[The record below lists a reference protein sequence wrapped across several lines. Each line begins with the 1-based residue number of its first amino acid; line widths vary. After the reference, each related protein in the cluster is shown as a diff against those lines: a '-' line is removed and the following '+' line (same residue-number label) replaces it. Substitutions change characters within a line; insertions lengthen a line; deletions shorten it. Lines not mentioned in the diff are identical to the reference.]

1 MTTINK
7 ELQITMPDGSVWA
20 VPVQIIASNRADYY
34 AKEFGGD
41 IQRSLAEDTLPL
53 FRASGYEIE
62 DWAAN
67 NMNWS
72 DVQHAARC
80 VTPSEVDY
88 QEGWVNGEKSVVEV
102 AASKQEAQEVKK

>member
-1 MTTINK
+1 MSTVIDK
-7 ELQITMPDGSVWA
+7 ELHVTMPDNSVWA
-20 VPVQIIASNRADYY
+20 VPVQLIATNRAEYY

-53 FRASGYEIE
+53 FRADDYEIE

-67 NMNWS
+67 NMNWR

-80 VTPSEVDY
+80 VTLGGVDY
-88 QEGWVNGEKSVVEV
+88 DEGWTNGDKNVKES
-102 AASKQEAQEVKK
+102 AQ

>member
-1 MTTINK
+1 MSTVIEK
-7 ELQITMPDGSVWA
+7 ELHITMPDSSVWA
-20 VPVQIIASNRADYY
+20 VPVQLIATNRAEYY

-53 FRASGYEIE
+53 FRAADYEIK

-80 VTPSEVDY
+80 VTTGDVDY
-88 QEGWVNGEKSVVEV
+88 DEGWVNGDKNVKES
-102 AASKQEAQEVKK
+102 AQ